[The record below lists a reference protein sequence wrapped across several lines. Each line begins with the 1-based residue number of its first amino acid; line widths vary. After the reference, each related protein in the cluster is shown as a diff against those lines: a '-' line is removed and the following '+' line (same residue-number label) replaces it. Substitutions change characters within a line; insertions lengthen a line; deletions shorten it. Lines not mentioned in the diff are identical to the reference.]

1 MSDMAGY
8 CRACLGPAGDAGTCR
23 NCGHHR
29 LIRHPEINQLSIAHI
44 DCDAFYAAI
53 EKRDDPSL
61 EDKPVIIGGGKRGV
75 VSTACYVARLY
86 GVKSAMPMFKALKAC
101 PDAVVISPR
110 MSVYAEEGGRIREIM
125 REVTP
130 VVEPLSIDEAFLDL
144 TGTERLH
151 HAPPALTLLKLQR
164 RIRDIVGITVS
175 VGLSYNKFLAKTAS
189 DQDKPDGFFILG
201 RTDAPAFLER
211 QPTRAVFGVG
221 PVFAARLEKD
231 GIKTLSDVIKVGEK
245 AMADRYGDGGYR
257 LARLAKGE
265 DFRSVTPD
273 RQRKSVSSE
282 TTFFEDIAGY
292 EELEKRLWKQCVR
305 VADMAKKKDISGYV
319 VTLKLRTQAF
329 RIITRRRTLSEPTQ
343 LADTLFRV
351 GRELLKTEADG
362 RKFRLIGIGISNLV
376 NGSSDPRDLL
386 DPDAPKRAAAERA
399 MDKARAKFGS
409 EAVIKGRSL
418 KSRQ

>member
-1 MSDMAGY
+1 MSAASGY
-8 CRACLGPAGDAGTCR
+8 CRACLSQVDESNTCVA
-23 NCGHHR
+23 CGSHR
-29 LIRHPEINQLSIAHI
+29 LLRHPEINELAIAHI

-101 PDAVVISPR
+101 PDAVVIKPR
-110 MSVYAEEGGRIREIM
+110 MGLYAEEGKRIREM
-125 REVTP
+125 MKAVTP
-130 VVEPLSIDEAFLDL
+130 SVEPLSIDEAFLDL

-151 HAPPALTLLKLQR
+151 HAPPALTLLRLQR
-164 RIRDIVGITVS
+164 KIRAEVGITVS
-175 VGLSYNKFLAKTAS
+175 VGLAHNKFLAKLAS

-201 RTDAPAFLER
+201 KADAPGFLLQ

-221 PVFAARLEKD
+221 PVFAAKLEKD
-231 GIKTLSDVIKVGEK
+231 GIKTLADVVKLGEK
-245 AMADRYGDGGYR
+245 TMAERYGDGGYR
-257 LARLAKGE
+257 LAKLARGE
-265 DFRSVTPD
+265 DYRVVSPG
-273 RQRKSVSSE
+273 RERKSVSSE
-282 TTFFEDIAGY
+282 TTFFDDISDYA
-292 EELEKRLWKQCVR
+292 ELEKRLWRQCVR
-305 VADMAKKKDISGYV
+305 VADMAKSKDVSGYV

-329 RIITRRRTLSEPTQ
+329 KIITRRRTLSDPTQ

-351 GRELLKTEADG
+351 GRELLKAEVDG

-376 NGSSDPRDLL
+376 HGSTDIMDLL

-399 MDKARAKFGS
+399 MDKARAKFGDT
-409 EAVIKGRSL
+409 AIMKGRSL
-418 KSRQ
+418 RSR